1 MVVYDKPE
9 ETCNLESFKSCQP
22 VTRLVPHLKD
32 KDKCVGKKLM
42 ADDPEILILSWSIRH
57 SPGDLCPAQH
67 QPQDCQQARAHCLVL
82 QGEHDDNNMFAQIE
96 CF

>member
-42 ADDPEILILSWSIRH
+42 VDDPEILILSIRH
-57 SPGDLCPAQH
+57 SPGDLCPPQH
-67 QPQDCQQARAHCLVL
+67 QPQDSQQARGHSLVL
-82 QGEHDDNNMFAQIE
+82 QGEQEHSQYLAQI
-96 CF
+96 

>member
-1 MVVYDKPE
+1 MDLYPVLFVMHLIISHDFSLSYSDIFLINVVFTRTVVVYDKPE

-42 ADDPEILILSWSIRH
+42 LDDVKITILS
-57 SPGDLCPAQH
+57 
-67 QPQDCQQARAHCLVL
+67 
-82 QGEHDDNNMFAQIE
+82 
-96 CF
+96 

>member
-42 ADDPEILILSWSIRH
+42 LDDVKITILS
-57 SPGDLCPAQH
+57 
-67 QPQDCQQARAHCLVL
+67 
-82 QGEHDDNNMFAQIE
+82 
-96 CF
+96 

>member
-32 KDKCVGKKLM
+32 KDKCGGKKLM
-42 ADDPEILILSWSIRH
+42 LDDGQIVILS
-57 SPGDLCPAQH
+57 
-67 QPQDCQQARAHCLVL
+67 
-82 QGEHDDNNMFAQIE
+82 
-96 CF
+96 